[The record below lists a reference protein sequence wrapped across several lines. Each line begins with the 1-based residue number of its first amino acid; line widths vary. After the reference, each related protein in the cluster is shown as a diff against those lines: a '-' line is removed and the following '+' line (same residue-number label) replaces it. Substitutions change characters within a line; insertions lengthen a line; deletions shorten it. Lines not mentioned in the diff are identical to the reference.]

1 MAETYHGVVK
11 SGVVVPSQNVSLPDG
26 LNVTIVAS
34 FPDNVSEE
42 ETSVVLSGTWK
53 QENVREAWLAL
64 SSESERAICDNP
76 IDAEDWDHWKPS
88 RSETRRSW
96 RNRHREA

>member
-1 MAETYHGVVK
+1 MAEMYHGVVK

-42 ETSVVLSGTWK
+42 GTSVVLGGTWK

-64 SSESERAICDNP
+64 SSERERAICDNP
-76 IDAEDWDHWKPS
+76 IDAEDWDQWKPS
-88 RSETRRSW
+88 RSGAGKSGS
-96 RNRHREA
+96 NRHGKA